1 MSFVPL
7 TKETEEVIELLE
19 LVQVVLKHAKK
30 VDQDEE
36 LTPQGTINLIDEIND
51 VVEEGKDWLDS
62 QSYIENES

>member
-7 TKETEEVIELLE
+7 TKETEEVIELFE

-36 LTPQGTINLIDEIND
+36 LTPHGTINLIDEINE